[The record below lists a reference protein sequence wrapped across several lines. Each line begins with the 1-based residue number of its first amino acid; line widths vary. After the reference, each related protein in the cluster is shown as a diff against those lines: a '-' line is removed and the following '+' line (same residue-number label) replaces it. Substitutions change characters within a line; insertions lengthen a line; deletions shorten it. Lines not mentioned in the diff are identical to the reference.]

1 MVDVCVFWFKDSFFF
16 KQKTAYEMRISD
28 WSSDVCSSDLISL
41 STSARSPPSSFPVP
55 SHKTT
60 RLRPRGTEDAAVSF
74 FFAVA
79 GLPIGTLAI
88 ETFHPIAGSNRPHH
102 YTSPRR
108 LHLRTP

>member
-1 MVDVCVFWFKDSFFF
+1 
-16 KQKTAYEMRISD
+16 MR
-28 WSSDVCSSDLISL
+28 ISL
-41 STSARSPPSSFPVP
+41 STSARAPPSSFPVP

-88 ETFHPIAGSNRPHH
+88 ETFPQIAGPNRPHH
-102 YTSPRR
+102 YTSPRPFHFR
-108 LHLRTP
+108 PPQQGCSCIHRGTGTAPYKERDCTYV